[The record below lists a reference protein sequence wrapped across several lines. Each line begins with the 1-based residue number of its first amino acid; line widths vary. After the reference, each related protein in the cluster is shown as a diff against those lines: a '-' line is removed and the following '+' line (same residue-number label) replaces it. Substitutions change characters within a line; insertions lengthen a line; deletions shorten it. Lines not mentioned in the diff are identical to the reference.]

1 MSPNIDTTTSWATL
15 MKLASQVT
23 GKGELTTEELQKLLK
38 EADKNKDGLIEL
50 QEFKDAFLSAEEY
63 MKLEEEFLEAFE
75 KISKL
80 DKDENS
86 ISEKD
91 ITDAIAEFDKMN
103 AEAVAPPPS
112 SGGGSS
118 GGGNNGGNNGGNK
131 GNDKKSAEDL
141 SNKDLPE
148 LKSERAELLTDI
160 STKRAEKDK
169 AIADANLD
177 IENKQQAFDDATKLF
192 NDLVQE
198 KLEAEETTNEYAKEV
213 DIYEDQK
220 NAING
225 EIDKQEGVVS
235 QATSLISTISGELS
249 SLVAPPETIEY
260 FNEETQKTESKRNP
274 AYDAYLAEKAA
285 LEEELAQAEADLAE
299 QEATLKTLEAD
310 LVETEATLM
319 EAIQSYMKAE
329 EEAGTLTQEERDAKT
344 KIDETSETYHT
355 AVFTKVDVEASF
367 DKEIDGLQDELV
379 AYNDAI
385 TEKELELPEGYGVD
399 GGKITN
405 GENNLLHLSEEEL
418 PEGYQIEGSSIKDK
432 DGNIVGMV
440 TGDGENQQLFLT
452 EEIEPESISFGE
464 IYNTARG
471 IFELTLEPGE
481 EPVAPLWEGLFGQEY
496 SSSDLKK
503 IEELYNSFVTEYNA
517 KLEEGETPANE
528 YLVQAEKELSGSEES
543 KAIYQNIVETL
554 ERADNKIEVKPDT
567 FETFLEGKN
576 IDIANATPEEL
587 EEYLKEYVKEEYN
600 TGYNE
605 TYYPSISS
613 ETYEKYLGEG
623 GLESLK
629 EADETT
635 IQSKIVKILNDE
647 ELTPYEQMQLIS
659 EIKEYSAET
668 KSYVDN
674 YFKED
679 DSYFY
684 EKLEEM
690 SKAQNSDGTP
700 KYTEEDKME
709 FLRQYKGIDS
719 ASSVLGAAEEN
730 EAYLNTIL
738 SLYEGATSAETKSE
752 LDSYVS
758 ASALVE
764 IVQEKYAGEEAEK
777 YTEMLFN
784 ASVAD
789 IVGDDGKLPINPE
802 DYGISQEEVTSLKQ
816 TYIDGNGSKTDKVN
830 KVLEALE
837 KGEITQSSAQYVV
850 SSLFGGDPTQISS
863 IQNVS
868 NKNTVKE
875 IFRLFD
881 SKPYEAFGNDIKLMD
896 PKYVVDGD
904 YHYMLMG
911 PENVDPNQPLPLI
924 VYLGGSGEYKAG
936 EYGTVGTYDRNGNG
950 TIEEHEVKY
959 NSPGTILS
967 GWNLEDFN
975 GYVIAPSL
983 DGIHTSEWATKT
995 AEEYVRGIVSSFTET
1010 HNVNQDMI
1018 FVGGHSLGGIGAFYM
1033 ADKAD
1038 DIFSKAFVLSGY
1050 GHGTYNIADIDM
1062 PIIGYN
1068 GVSDSGF
1075 MSNQFAKQFGADNLV
1090 NVNASHGAVPVNAFQ
1105 RDADGNGRSDLFEW
1119 LLEGK
1124 ELPTNSDEY

>member
-1 MSPNIDTTTSWATL
+1 MSSNIDSTTSWATL

-23 GKGELTTEELQKLLK
+23 GNGELTTEELQKLLK

-63 MKLEEEFLEAFE
+63 MKLEEEFLDAFE
-75 KISKL
+75 EISKFDED
-80 DKDENS
+80 DKS

-91 ITDAIAEFDKMN
+91 IENAIKLHEDSLK
-103 AEAVAPPPS
+103 EELPES
-112 SGGGSS
+112 SGS
-118 GGGNNGGNNGGNK
+118 GGGNFGGNNGNNNGGNK
-131 GNDKKSAEDL
+131 TSTEDL
-141 SNKDLPE
+141 SNKDLQE

-198 KLEAEETTNEYAKEV
+198 KIEAEKTTNENAKEV
-213 DIYEDQK
+213 KIYEDQK

-235 QATSLISTISGELS
+235 QATTLISTISGELS

-285 LEEELAQAEADLAE
+285 LEEELAKAEADLAN
-299 QEATLKTLEAD
+299 QEDVLKTLELD
-310 LVETEATLM
+310 LVETEAALM
-319 EAIQSYMKAE
+319 NAINLYIQSE
-329 EEAGTLTQEERDAKT
+329 EDAGTLTQEEKDAKA
-344 KIDETSETYHT
+344 KIDTASETYHA
-355 AVFTKVDVEASF
+355 AVYSKSDVESTF
-367 DKEIDGLQDELV
+367 DKDIDVLQDELV

-385 TEKELELPEGYGVD
+385 TEKELELPEGYGVE

-418 PEGYQIEGSSIKDK
+418 PEGYKIDGSSIKDK

-452 EEIEPESISFGE
+452 EEIEPEPISFL
-464 IYNTARG
+464 TAYDVARNM
-471 IFELTLEPGE
+471 FEVTQNPGDE
-481 EPVAPLWEGLFGQEY
+481 DVAPLWEDIFGMDL
-496 SSSDLKK
+496 STSDIQR
-503 IEELYNSFVTEYNA
+503 IEEIYNGFVKEYNEN
-517 KLEEGETPANE
+517 LEEGQSPANE
-528 YLVQAEKELSGSEES
+528 YMIQAEKELSGSEES

-623 GLESLK
+623 GLEALK

-659 EIKEYSAET
+659 EIKEYSAES

-709 FLRQYKGIDS
+709 FLRQYKGLDS
-719 ASSVLGAAEEN
+719 TSSVLGTAQEN

-863 IQNVS
+863 IQNVG

-881 SKPYEAFGNDIKLMD
+881 SKPYEAFSSNSKMVSTFVDNKGNGMS
-896 PKYVVDGD
+896 
-904 YHYMLMG
+904 YMLIG
-911 PENVDPNQPLPLI
+911 PENVDPDAELPVI
-924 VYLGGSGEYKAG
+924 VYLHGSGE
-936 EYGTVGTYDRNGNG
+936 VGGG
-950 TIEEHEVKY
+950 KSSLEKY
-959 NSPGTILS
+959 NQPGGIIPSWNLDSFNGYIICPILS
-967 GWNLEDFN
+967 GNHN
-975 GYVIAPSL
+975 AG
-983 DGIHTSEWATKT
+983 TWANKT
-995 AEEYVRGIVSSFTET
+995 AEGYIRELVSDFSST
-1010 HNVNQDMI
+1010 HKVDKESI
-1018 FVGGHSLGGIGAFYM
+1018 YIGGHSLGGMGAFYM
-1033 ADKAD
+1033 ADNAD

-1050 GHGTYNIADIDM
+1050 NHGSYNIDNISM

-1068 GVSDSGF
+1068 GVSDSEF

-1090 NVNASHGAVPVNAFQ
+1090 NVNAAHGAVPVNAFQ
-1105 RDADGNGRSDLFEW
+1105 RDADGNGRSDLLEW